1 MQRIL
6 IVEDE
11 PFTAMDLEAI
21 VTAVVPA
28 VVVKKASV
36 ASTKDVLDE
45 PFDFAFLDVDVT
57 NGKTYEIAQIL
68 GKKRVPFAFVSG
80 SLPADLPQELRGAP
94 FIPKPFRPR
103 EIVAALKSARPA
115 ADSL

>member
-11 PFTAMDLEAI
+11 PFTALDLEAI
-21 VTAVVPA
+21 VTAVISA
-28 VVVKKASV
+28 VVVKRASV

-45 PFDFAFLDVDVT
+45 PFDFAFLDIDVT

-68 GKKRVPFAFVSG
+68 GKKRVPFVFVSG
-80 SLPADLPQELRGAP
+80 SLPFDLPPALRAAP
-94 FIPKPFRPR
+94 FITKPFR
-103 EIVAALKSARPA
+103 EHQILLALKTTKPV
-115 ADSL
+115 SL

>member
-6 IVEDE
+6 IVKDE
-11 PFTAMDLEAI
+11 PFTALDLEAI
-21 VTAVVPA
+21 VTAAMPA

-36 ASTKDVLDE
+36 ASTKEVLDE

-80 SLPADLPQELRGAP
+80 SLPADLPPELRNAP
-94 FIPKPFRPR
+94 FIPKPFRKQQ
-103 EIVAALKSARPA
+103 IMTALQSARPL
-115 ADSL
+115 SL